1 MDPVSQVNA
10 MLDGLPANLFKLVW
24 ITTITNTTTPGC
36 NWLSYTAEANC
47 AYLKQIAAAVVNR
60 A

>member
-36 NWLSYTAEANC
+36 YTAEANC